1 MVAAALLAN
10 GRVCDAAPLVSAA
23 QELAEQV
30 EDRFA
35 NDIRSEIPDFSF
47 RAMLALQLLLATGG
61 SERVSRCLD
70 AAAVWARNR
79 TALAVFAW
87 TGSYGGRV
95 DFLAGRWTS
104 ARARLVEAA
113 QFGNETRNLWQI
125 WSASVKLAEIAAAR
139 GAVDECREHEADAA
153 EAAAGWGAMTFVC
166 DLGRGASALLA
177 LGQKQYEAAAKAY
190 DRDVL
195 PAAGPLKL
203 YPQVADAI
211 EALVRAGRT
220 ADAAPVAAVFAEQ
233 AADAGWAWA
242 LARGAHLRALLAPGA
257 DVFDEALHWHEE
269 ASQPFPR
276 ARTQLAYGEWLRRAN
291 RRIDARV
298 QLHAALETF
307 EQLGAEPWA
316 EQARAELRATGER
329 VRARAGLRTTVLTA
343 QELTIALTVAR
354 GATNKEAAAQ
364 LFLSPK
370 TIEKRLGSVYTKLGL
385 RSRTELAAAL
395 ASPPIASAAPP
406 TA

>member
-1 MVAAALLAN
+1 
-10 GRVCDAAPLVSAA
+10 
-23 QELAEQV
+23 
-30 EDRFA
+30 
-35 NDIRSEIPDFSF
+35 
-47 RAMLALQLLLATGG
+47 
-61 SERVSRCLD
+61 
-70 AAAVWARNR
+70 
-79 TALAVFAW
+79 
-87 TGSYGGRV
+87 
-95 DFLAGRWTS
+95 
-104 ARARLVEAA
+104 
-113 QFGNETRNLWQI
+113 
-125 WSASVKLAEIAAAR
+125 
-139 GAVDECREHEADAA
+139 
-153 EAAAGWGAMTFVC
+153 
-166 DLGRGASALLA
+166 
-177 LGQKQYEAAAKAY
+177 
-190 DRDVL
+190 
-195 PAAGPLKL
+195 
-203 YPQVADAI
+203 
-211 EALVRAGRT
+211 
-220 ADAAPVAAVFAEQ
+220 
-233 AADAGWAWA
+233 
-242 LARGAHLRALLAPGA
+242 
-257 DVFDEALHWHEE
+257 VFDEALHWHEE